1 MSLTKKIVF
10 QKKYK
15 DHVVRHKM
23 ATPEEVKKAW
33 NNLRSYYRDIVKERK
48 GKSGQSAGE
57 IV

>member
-1 MSLTKKIVF
+1 MTKKIVL